1 MIPAA
6 GVAVVPV
13 PVIDINV
20 DETVYV
26 PLGTAVVV
34 PVTVYVP
41 VGVAVTVPDTGC
53 VPEFATV

>member
-1 MIPAA
+1 M
-6 GVAVVPV
+6 AVVPV

-26 PLGTAVVV
+26 P
-34 PVTVYVP
+34 
-41 VGVAVTVPDTGC
+41 VGVAVTVPETAC